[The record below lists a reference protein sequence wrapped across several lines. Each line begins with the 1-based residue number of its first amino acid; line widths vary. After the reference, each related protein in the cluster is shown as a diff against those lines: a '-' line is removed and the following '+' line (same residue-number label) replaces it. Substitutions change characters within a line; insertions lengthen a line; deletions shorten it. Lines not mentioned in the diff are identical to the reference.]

1 VTRGELDREH
11 EAPSPDASTPPAEQ
25 VALLEM
31 REITKRFPG
40 VIALRGVS
48 LRLHAGEVLA
58 LLGENGAGKSTLMK
72 ILGGAQQPDEGAI
85 QIDGKPVVLADVGDA
100 KRHGIA
106 LIHQELML
114 APNLDIAANIF
125 LGSESARL
133 FGPLPRASMNARA
146 EKLLR
151 RVGLKQ
157 KPTALVST
165 LTAGQMQMVEIAKA
179 LSLNARI
186 IIMDEPTSSLTAS
199 ESQQLFSIIEQLR
212 ADGIGIVYISHRL
225 EEVLAL
231 SDRITVLRDGRH
243 VGDLTR
249 AEASVDRMVALM
261 VGRELSGHYFP
272 EPREQAGAEP
282 LLVVSDLIVPG
293 ARARASFTALAG
305 EILGFAGLVGSGR
318 TELMQSLFG
327 VTPAFGGTMTLA
339 GKPYAPRSA
348 RDAIERGVF
357 LAPEDRKRH
366 GLVLPMSIA
375 ENTSL
380 PNVAS
385 YARWGWLDRREERRV
400 AEAEL
405 ARLKTKAPSIR
416 QRVVNLSGGNQ
427 QKVVLGKWLAM
438 QPRLLILDEPT
449 RGIDVGAKAEIYRHM
464 ADLAAQGITILMVS
478 SDMEEIMGMSDR
490 VVVMHERKIA
500 GVLARAELTQER
512 IASLMAGQYQGSGRG
527 AAGEQREVTA

>member
-1 VTRGELDREH
+1 V
-11 EAPSPDASTPPAEQ
+11 SEQ
-25 VALLEM
+25 ARTQLLSM
-31 REITKRFPG
+31 SAITKRFPG
-40 VIALRGVS
+40 VVALRGVS
-48 LRLHAGEVLA
+48 LSLAAGEVLA
-58 LLGENGAGKSTLMK
+58 LVGENGAGKSTLMK
-72 ILGGAQQPDEGAI
+72 ILGGAQQPDEGSI
-85 QIDGKPVVLADVGDA
+85 SIDGKPVVLAGVSEA

-125 LGSESARL
+125 LGSEPQAHGL
-133 FGPLPRASMNARA
+133 FGPLPRTAMSARA
-146 EKLLR
+146 EQLLR

-157 KPTALVST
+157 KPSALVST

-186 IIMDEPTSSLTAS
+186 IIMDEPTSSLTLS
-199 ESQQLFSIIEQLR
+199 ESKQLFAIIKQLQ
-212 ADGIGIVYISHRL
+212 ADGIGIIYISHRL
-225 EEVLAL
+225 EEVLDL
-231 SDRITVLRDGRH
+231 SDRITVLRDGQY
-243 VGDLTR
+243 VGDLAR
-249 AEASVDRMVALM
+249 ADASVDKMVAMM

-272 EPREQAGAEP
+272 EPRAHAGGEP
-282 LLVVSDLIVPG
+282 LLVVKDLLVPG
-293 ARARASFTALAG
+293 AGVGASFTAEKG

-318 TELMQSLFG
+318 TELMESIFG
-327 VTPAFGGTMTLA
+327 VAPALGGTMTLA
-339 GKPYAPRSA
+339 GKPYRPSSA

-380 PNVAS
+380 PNVSS
-385 YARWGWLDRREERRV
+385 YARWGWLNRAMERRV

-405 ARLKTKAPSIR
+405 LRLRTKAPSIR

-438 QPRLLILDEPT
+438 KPSVLILDEPT

-464 ADLAAQGITILMVS
+464 SELAGQGITILMVS

-490 VVVMHERKIA
+490 VVVMHERKVQ
-500 GVLARAELTQER
+500 GVLPRQGLSQER
-512 IASLMAGQYQGSGRG
+512 VATLMAGHAEAPHGQG
-527 AAGEQREVTA
+527 APA